1 MNIWIDK
8 ERKGES
14 ANGWMRG
21 WMDDRVYGI
30 DG

>member
-1 MNIWIDK
+1 MNRWIDK
-8 ERKGES
+8 ELKGES
-14 ANGWMRG
+14 ASGWMRE